1 VTIDTAG
8 MRMALQIGDGPQV
21 WQPID
26 RELGAHAIDQGATG
40 ATFFEGG
47 DDGLGAGVEWPA

>member
-1 VTIDTAG
+1 
-8 MRMALQIGDGPQV
+8 MALQIGDGPQV

-47 DDGLGAGVEWPA
+47 DDGLGAGVEWPV